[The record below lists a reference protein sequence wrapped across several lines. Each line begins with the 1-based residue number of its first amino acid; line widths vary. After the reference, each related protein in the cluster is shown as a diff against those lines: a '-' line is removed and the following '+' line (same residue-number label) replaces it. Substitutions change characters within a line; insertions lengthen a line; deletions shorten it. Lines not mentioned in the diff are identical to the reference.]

1 MMVSPIITLL
11 RYQER
16 RKVMECSSCGEQL
29 EEGSQF
35 CRFCGEE
42 LTGIPAEA
50 DLKQKLQS
58 MDEYDFEHFVADLW
72 EEMGWDCE
80 VSTGSNDKGI
90 DVRARKT
97 RPYDQKVLIQAK
109 RYSDGNKVG
118 SPEVQQYYSLKDQEE
133 NVDKVLI
140 ITTSSFSR
148 NAKQLADSLNVKLID
163 GDDLVDL
170 VDQEDANGLVTEYI
184 DFEPE
189 TPEQESI
196 EEYDRSKLEHSQP
209 QQSKAASGLE
219 TDRTPSNIT
228 TDRTTVQLPETIW
241 KKGAII
247 CTIGLWVAGIWMDT
261 LPSGVVDPLL
271 FTTWIGL
278 PICLYKDSKATRK
291 VVEWPR
297 WRKSYLALAAV
308 PGLDLFVGPLYLI
321 VRYAIQKGYI
331 SVDSNVSHKRPNGA
345 RGSTGGQGV
354 TTDTKTIATRFG
366 VDHYTDALDH
376 IRRLKRENQ
385 HDEAEELLLWCIDQA
400 ESESKLNNYEA
411 PPKWYYKHL
420 AIIYRKD
427 GRYDDEK
434 ALLERY
440 IAVCNELGG
449 EPRQELVDRLKSI
462 AS

>member
-1 MMVSPIITLL
+1 
-11 RYQER
+11 
-16 RKVMECSSCGEQL
+16 MECSSCGEQL

-118 SPEVQQYYSLKDQEE
+118 SPEVQQYYSLKDQED

-148 NAKQLADSLNVKLID
+148 NAKQLADSLNVKLIN
-163 GDDLVDL
+163 GDDLIDL
-170 VDQEDANGLVTEYI
+170 VDQEDANGIVTEYI

-189 TPEQESI
+189 PPEQGDL
-196 EEYDRSKLEHSQP
+196 EEHDRHKLEHSQS
-209 QQSKAASGLE
+209 QQSTALSGLE
-219 TDRTPSNIT
+219 TDRTPSNISR
-228 TDRTTVQLPETIW
+228 DSSAVQLPETVW
-241 KKGAII
+241 RKGAII
-247 CTIGLWVAGIWMDT
+247 CTIGLWIAGVWMDA
-261 LPSGVVDPLL
+261 LPGGIADLL
-271 FTTWIGL
+271 LLTTWIGL
-278 PICLYKDSKATRK
+278 PICLYKDSKTTRN
-291 VVEWPR
+291 VVAWPQ
-297 WRKSYLALAAV
+297 WRKSYLAVAAV
-308 PGLDLFVGPLYLI
+308 PGLGLFVGPIYLL
-321 VRYAIQKGYI
+321 VRYAVQKGYI
-331 SVDSNVSHKRPNGA
+331 GVDSDVTQNRSSRLG
-345 RGSTGGQGV
+345 GSTGIEDV
-354 TTDTKTIATRFG
+354 TVDTRNIATRFG

-385 HDEAEELLLWCIDQA
+385 HDTAEELLFWCIDQA
-400 ESESKLNNYEA
+400 EAESRLNNYEV

-427 GRYDDEK
+427 GRYDDEQ

-440 IAVCNELGG
+440 LAVCNELGG
-449 EPRQELVDRLKSI
+449 EPRQELVDRLEV
-462 AS
+462 ARRLATREQA